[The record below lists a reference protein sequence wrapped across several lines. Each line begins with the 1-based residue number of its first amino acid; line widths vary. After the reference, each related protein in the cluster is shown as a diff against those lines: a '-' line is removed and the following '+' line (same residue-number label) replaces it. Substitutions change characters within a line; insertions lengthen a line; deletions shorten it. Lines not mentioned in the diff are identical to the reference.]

1 MHTLELF
8 QKHHQI
14 CIKGDSPNAIMATF
28 KLWDFLSF
36 PSALFFHFDVI
47 MILQT
52 RFLNPFRVHLILLEI
67 LFSISCSF
75 DHIFEHSFLAFPPYV
90 GVWTTPVTQVP
101 SYNEHEDEMKIQEL
115 KHIWQVMGWLK
126 IHFT

>member
-1 MHTLELF
+1 
-8 QKHHQI
+8 
-14 CIKGDSPNAIMATF
+14 
-28 KLWDFLSF
+28 
-36 PSALFFHFDVI
+36 

-52 RFLNPFRVHLILLEI
+52 LFLNPFRVHLILLEI

-75 DHIFEHSFLAFPPYV
+75 DHIFEHSFLAFPRYV
-90 GVWTTPVTQVP
+90 GVWGTRVTQVQ

-115 KHIWQVMGWLK
+115 KHIWQVMGWFK